1 MIITIVFSEKVIIL
15 LFKDGG
21 GRGDN
26 PRQKC
31 KQFQTK
37 PWSFSFVFDPIPR
50 YIFSLILHLWSI
62 NKDYYFPEF
71 CLTTE

>member
-37 PWSFSFVFDPIPR
+37 P
-50 YIFSLILHLWSI
+50 
-62 NKDYYFPEF
+62 
-71 CLTTE
+71 

>member
-21 GRGDN
+21 GRGLCCYN

-37 PWSFSFVFDPIPR
+37 P
-50 YIFSLILHLWSI
+50 
-62 NKDYYFPEF
+62 
-71 CLTTE
+71 